1 MENKNIFKQRLILPI
16 SILFGCI
23 VLGGF
28 IYASQ
33 ISKQNSIER
42 QQEFKLQEIRRQN
55 EEIEKQENIEK
66 ELRLEYERSA
76 EELKINQNACNDLSI
91 ELKKEWSNVLSVNY
105 DNNLWK

>member
-1 MENKNIFKQRLILPI
+1 MENKNVFKQRLILPI

-42 QQEFKLQEIRRQN
+42 QQEFKLQEIRHDKMKKLKN
-55 EEIEKQENIEK
+55 KENIEK
-66 ELRLEYERSA
+66 EL
-76 EELKINQNACNDLSI
+76 D
-91 ELKKEWSNVLSVNY
+91 
-105 DNNLWK
+105 